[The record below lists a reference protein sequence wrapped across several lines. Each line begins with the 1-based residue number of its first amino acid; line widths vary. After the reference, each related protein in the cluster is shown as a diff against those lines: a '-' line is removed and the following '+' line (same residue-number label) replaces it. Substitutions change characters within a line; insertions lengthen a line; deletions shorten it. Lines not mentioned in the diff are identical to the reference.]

1 MLVIRLARH
10 GRNKYPVY
18 RIVAADKRRAATS
31 KYVAVLGNYNP
42 HTKDIVLNKEKIEM
56 YLSNG
61 AQASDRVLRLLKA
74 EGIKLPSWANI
85 HDRNKAPKN
94 QAEAEDEKAAEGA
107 EGVETAEANADATEA
122 KAEDKKTDVGT
133 AKEADE
139 AKGEAEAQEKAAEA
153 AEEASKEEKQPE

>member
-42 HTKDIVLNKEKIEM
+42 HTKAIVLDKEKIEM

-94 QAEAEDEKAAEGA
+94 QEEAEAEKASEGA
-107 EGVETAEANADATEA
+107 EGVETAEATADATEA
-122 KAEDKKTDVGT
+122 KAEDLKTDVGT
-133 AKEADE
+133 AKEEDE
-139 AKGEAEAQEKAAEA
+139 VKDQAQAQENAAEGAEA
-153 AEEASKEEKQPE
+153 ADKETKQPE

>member
-42 HTKDIVLNKEKIEM
+42 HTKEIVLDKEKIEK
-56 YLSNG
+56 YLNNG

-74 EGIKLPSWANI
+74 EGIKLPHWANI

-94 QAEAEDEKAAEGA
+94 QEEASDEKAAEGA
-107 EGVETAEANADATEA
+107 EGVETAEASADTAET
-122 KAEDKKTDVGT
+122 KAEDQKTDVGT
-133 AKEADE
+133 AKEAEE
-139 AKGEAEAQEKAAEA
+139 AESQAEAQEKAAKA
-153 AEEASKEEKQPE
+153 SEEVSKEEK

>member
-31 KYVAVLGNYNP
+31 KYVANLGNYNP
-42 HTKDIVLNKEKIEM
+42 HTKEIVLDKEKIEM
-56 YLSNG
+56 YLGNG

-74 EGIKLPSWANI
+74 EGVKLPSWANI

-94 QAEAEDEKAAEGA
+94 PEEAETEKPA
-107 EGVETAEANADATEA
+107 EGVETAEASTESTEE
-122 KAEDKKTDVGT
+122 KAEDQKTDVGT

-139 AKGEAEAQEKAAEA
+139 VKTEVEAQEKAADA
-153 AEEASKEEKQPE
+153 AEEANKEVKEEKQPE

>member
-31 KYVAVLGNYNP
+31 KYVAILGNYNP
-42 HTKDIVLNKEKIEM
+42 HTKEIVLNKEKIEM

-61 AQASDRVLRLLKA
+61 AQASDRVLRLFKA
-74 EGIKLPSWANI
+74 EGIKLPTWATI

-94 QAEAEDEKAAEGA
+94 QEEAEGEKTTETA
-107 EGVETAEANADATEA
+107 EGVETAEASVESTEA
-122 KAEDKKTDVGT
+122 KAEDQKTDVGT
-133 AKEADE
+133 AKETDE
-139 AKGEAEAQEKAAEA
+139 VKGEAEAQEKAAEA
-153 AEEASKEEKQPE
+153 AEEVSKNDKQPE

>member
-31 KYVAVLGNYNP
+31 KYVAILGNYNP
-42 HTKDIVLNKEKIEM
+42 HTKEIVLNKEKIEM

-94 QAEAEDEKAAEGA
+94 QEEASSDAAP
-107 EGVETAEANADATEA
+107 EGVETAEATADVTEA
-122 KAEDKKTDVGT
+122 KAEDQKTDVGT

-139 AKGEAEAQEKAAEA
+139 VKNEAEAQEKAAEA